1 MTFTP
6 GEELSAE
13 EVEERVDS
21 TIADEDVVL
30 FMKGTRI
37 MPQCGFSMRAVELLD
52 KHRGEDFETV
62 NVLDNLDAYREA
74 LSGHSGWETIP
85 QTYVDGEFIG
95 GSDILAEME
104 ERDEL
109 ESTLRAD

>member
-6 GEELSAE
+6 GEALSAE

-21 TIADEDVVL
+21 AIEENEVVL
-30 FMKGTRI
+30 FMKGTRL

-52 KHRGEDFETV
+52 EHRGEEFETV

-74 LSGHSGWETIP
+74 LSEYSGWETIP

-109 ESTLRAD
+109 ESTLRTD

>member
-21 TIADEDVVL
+21 AIADEDVVL

>member
-21 TIADEDVVL
+21 VIADEDVVL
-30 FMKGTRI
+30 FMKGTRL

-52 KHRGEDFETV
+52 KHRGEKFETV

-104 ERDEL
+104 ERNEL

>member
-21 TIADEDVVL
+21 AIADEDVVL
-30 FMKGTRI
+30 FMKGTRL

-52 KHRGEDFETV
+52 KHRGDEFETV

-74 LSGHSGWETIP
+74 LSSHSGWETIP